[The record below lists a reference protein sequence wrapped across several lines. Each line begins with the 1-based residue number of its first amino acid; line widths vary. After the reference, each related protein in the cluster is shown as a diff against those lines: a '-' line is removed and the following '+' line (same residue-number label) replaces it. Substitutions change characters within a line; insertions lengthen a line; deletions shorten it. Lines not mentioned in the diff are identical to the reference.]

1 MKPLFLG
8 KSPKSHFSFFII
20 HTYFRLF
27 TLSEKKTN
35 CNCCIAA
42 YTHRRLRS
50 GGIKFTN
57 LSRNQLLT
65 TVFVK
70 LLPDLSHARPPKGPS
85 FLKGGPDPLPPAGAG
100 AGSTAATRGCFG
112 CLNAPEISD
121 KHLTHKNVG
130 LSSV

>member
-8 KSPKSHFSFFII
+8 KSPKSHFSTVLFI
-20 HTYFRLF
+20 HTSDYLRYLRR
-27 TLSEKKTN
+27 KQ
-35 CNCCIAA
+35 IATVA
-42 YTHRRLRS
+42 LQLTHRRLTS

-57 LSRNQLLT
+57 LPRNQLLT